1 MRREAV
7 VSRKAIRF
15 IVLGVVVAGLG
26 AFGYVRFKAAKAPK
40 SQFGRI
46 VNVAEGDLVVKVTET
61 GTLDPVVKVDVKSR
75 VGGRVRRIF
84 VRAGDTIRGGDPIAL
99 VDPTEVSREVAGVR
113 AQLDASRAGL
123 RQAVQNRDLAE
134 VQNGLA
140 VRRAQVG
147 LENARTTL
155 RDAEVGA
162 KDAGVNLADAELG
175 VAQAE
180 KRLAQGAAPTR
191 PQELEQAEAALRR
204 TEAQLLDSR
213 RLLERR
219 RGLLEKGFLSQQ
231 DVDSSATQVR
241 LGEAD
246 LDTARQRI
254 ALLREGPRREDI
266 DVVRIAVDAARIRV
280 EQAKVRLEQA
290 RVRVDQAKVGVRN
303 AEVEL
308 ETQRANAAQAGLR
321 ARDVER
327 ARADVA
333 QVTNRLAQQSV
344 QLAETR
350 IVAPIGGEVTSR
362 YLEEGELVASATA
375 GFAQGAALVTIA
387 DLSRMQVK
395 VNVNEVD
402 VTRLRRGLPV
412 EIRVDGISGRTYKGR
427 VASIAPASLA
437 SSQPGTTA
445 STSAGSA
452 NAVVRFEVKV
462 AVVDGDAR
470 LRPGMSASVD
480 IILDRRTRAIL
491 LPAEALRGGDKV
503 MVVSGVGK
511 DATRSERAVKVGLR
525 NELSV
530 EVLEGL
536 NPGERVEVPAVD
548 ATDRRRINIT
558 DGP

>member
-1 MRREAV
+1 M
-7 VSRKAIRF
+7 SRKAIRWV
-15 IVLGVVVAGLG
+15 VLGVLVAGAG
-26 AFGYVRFKAAKAPK
+26 TFGFVRIKAARAPK
-40 SQFGRI
+40 VQTGRI
-46 VNVAEGDLVVKVTET
+46 VSASEGDLVVKVTET

-84 VRAGDTIRGGDPIAL
+84 VRAGDTVRGGDPIAL
-99 VDPTEVSREVAGVR
+99 VDPTEVSREVAGVK

-123 RQAVQNRDLAE
+123 RQAVQNRDLAV
-134 VQNGLA
+134 VQNGLS
-140 VRRAQVG
+140 VRRAEVG
-147 LENARTTL
+147 LDNARTTL

-162 KDAGVNLADAELG
+162 RDASVGLADAELG
-175 VAQAE
+175 VAQAD

-204 TEAQLLDSR
+204 SEAQLVDSK

-219 RGLLEKGFLSQQ
+219 RGLLEKGFLAQQ
-231 DVDSSATQVR
+231 DVDSAATQVR

-246 LDTARQRI
+246 VDSARQRI

-266 DVVRIAVDAARIRV
+266 EVVRIAVDGARMRV
-280 EQAKVRLEQA
+280 EQAKVRVEQAKVRVEQA
-290 RVRVDQAKVGVRN
+290 RVGVRT
-303 AEVEL
+303 AQVEL
-308 ETQRANAAQAGLR
+308 ETQRANAAQAALR
-321 ARDVER
+321 LRDVDR

-350 IVAPIGGEVTSR
+350 IVAPIGGEVTAR

-402 VTRLRRGLPV
+402 VVRLRRGLPV
-412 EIRVDGISGRTYKGR
+412 DIRVDGISGRTYRGR

-437 SSQPGTTA
+437 SSQPGTTT
-445 STSAGSA
+445 TSGAGGA

-462 AVVDGDAR
+462 AVENGDAR

-480 IILDRRTRAIL
+480 IILDRKTRTTI
-491 LPAEALRGGDKV
+491 LPAEALRPGDKV
-503 MVVSGVGK
+503 VVVTG
-511 DATRSERAVKVGLR
+511 DAKSPVRTERSVKVGLR
-525 NELSV
+525 NEVSV

-536 NPGERVEVPAVD
+536 RSGDRVEVPGVD
-548 ATDRRRINIT
+548 ASDRRRINIQ